1 MDKYNINTRCV
12 QEGYNPK
19 SGEPRVLP
27 IAQSTTYYYETG
39 ADVAKLFDLEP
50 GFMYTRLGNPTL
62 AAIEERIAS
71 LEGGVGALLTSSGQ
85 AATLISILNVAGA
98 GDNIIATNAVYG
110 GTFNLLGVTMAKMG
124 IECTFVPTDISK
136 EELKEKIKDNTKLI
150 FTETLSNPGLEIPDL
165 EMFAEVAHEAG
176 IILIVDN
183 TFATPIN
190 CRPFEYGADIVI
202 HSTSK
207 YMDGHAVA
215 LGGVIVDSGKTD
227 WNTGKYPGLTEPDES
242 YHGVVYTRD
251 FGTSA
256 YIMKARAQLMRDLGS
271 TQSPMNAFLLGL
283 GLETLHLRVERHCM
297 NARKVA
303 EFLES
308 HSKVKWV
315 NYPDLKSNKYH
326 ERAKKYLPNGSCGVI
341 SFGVEGGKE
350 AAMKVMDSLKLAKIV
365 VHVADARTS
374 VLHPASTTHRQ
385 LSDEQLIESGVLPEL
400 IRFSVGIE
408 DVDDIIADLSQAL
421 EQI

>member
-1 MDKYNINTRCV
+1 M
-12 QEGYNPK
+12 
-19 SGEPRVLP
+19 
-27 IAQSTTYYYETG
+27 
-39 ADVAKLFDLEP
+39 
-50 GFMYTRLGNPTL
+50 
-62 AAIEERIAS
+62 
-71 LEGGVGALLTSSGQ
+71 
-85 AATLISILNVAGA
+85 
-98 GDNIIATNAVYG
+98 
-110 GTFNLLGVTMAKMG
+110 
-124 IECTFVPTDISK
+124 
-136 EELKEKIKDNTKLI
+136 
-150 FTETLSNPGLEIPDL
+150 
-165 EMFAEVAHEAG
+165 
-176 IILIVDN
+176 
-183 TFATPIN
+183 
-190 CRPFEYGADIVI
+190 
-202 HSTSK
+202 
-207 YMDGHAVA
+207 
-215 LGGVIVDSGKTD
+215 
-227 WNTGKYPGLTEPDES
+227 YPGLTEPDDS

-271 TQSPMNAFLLGL
+271 TPSPMNAFLLGL

-303 EFLES
+303 EFLEG